1 MVKRR
6 KWLMVVAAAMSL
18 SLVAAACGDDGGGG
32 GGGTTGETSGG
43 EVTGSLNISGSSTVE
58 PITSLVG
65 EKFLA
70 QNPSV
75 EFAVDGPGTSDGF
88 ELFCNGETDISDASR
103 PIDEEEVAACEANG
117 ISPIEIEV
125 ALDALSV
132 IGNPANPISCLNFG
146 DLYALYGPE
155 SEGFTSWSDANALAA
170 KVGGNGGFPDQPLTI
185 VAPGQESG
193 TFGSFIDLTGT
204 DDVAAERG
212 VPEDLAGG
220 LRLDYQISA
229 DDNVIID
236 NAAGT
241 EFGLGFVGFAF
252 AENAGDAVKEFE
264 VDGGEGCVA
273 PSPESVIDGSYPLGR
288 SLYIYVNP
296 SKLDANPSVGPFV
309 DFYLSDEGLASVEEV
324 GYIGLPAERIEA
336 ARAAWEAASA

>member
-1 MVKRR
+1 MGKRG
-6 KWLMVVAAAMSL
+6 KWLAIFAAVVSL
-18 SLVAAACGDDGGGG
+18 SLLAAACGGDDDGGG
-32 GGGTTGETSGG
+32 GG

-65 EKFLA
+65 EKFLGA
-70 QNPSV
+70 NPGV

-132 IGNPANPISCLNFG
+132 IGNPANPTSCLNFG
-146 DLYALYGPE
+146 DLYALFGAE
-155 SEGFTSWSDANALAA
+155 SEGFANWSDANALAA
-170 KVGGNGGFPDQPLTI
+170 EVGGTGGFPDQPLTI
-185 VAPGQESG
+185 VAPGEESG
-193 TFGSFIDLTGT
+193 TYGSFIDLTGV

-212 VPEDLAGG
+212 VPEDAAGG
-220 LRLDYQISA
+220 LRPDYQISA

-241 EFGLGFVGFAF
+241 EYGLGFVGFAF

-273 PSPESVIDGSYPLGR
+273 PSAESVIDGSYPLGR
-288 SLYIYVNP
+288 SLFIYVNP
-296 SKLDANPSVGPFV
+296 NKLTENPALGPFV

-324 GYIGLPAERIEA
+324 GYIGLPADRIDA
-336 ARAAWEAASA
+336 SRAAWESAQA